1 MLSISHEIIV
11 SDSTPVNIAF
21 ALLQDVEE
29 SELLEQPP
37 QKSDSHF
44 S

>member
-1 MLSISHEIIV
+1 M

-21 ALLQDVEE
+21 ALLQDVNIPMQDVEE